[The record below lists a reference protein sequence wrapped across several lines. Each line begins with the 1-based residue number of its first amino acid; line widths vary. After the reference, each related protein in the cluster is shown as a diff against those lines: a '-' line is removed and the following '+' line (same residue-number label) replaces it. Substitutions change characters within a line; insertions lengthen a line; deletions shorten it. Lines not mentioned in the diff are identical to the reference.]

1 MLPAVVSKQI
11 HLERHSSMA
20 QKQQKCSE
28 GGSSSWQGASVGS
41 GDSQEHSSVEVE
53 KGEIKEAMN
62 LGIAIKTI

>member
-1 MLPAVVSKQI
+1 
-11 HLERHSSMA
+11 MA

-62 LGIAIKTI
+62 LGIAIKNI